1 MNDWI
6 SKVREQV
13 LTIVEDNQPDEK
25 VTAEEET
32 TPPETVLEHAKRTS
46 QEYFGKMEEEAK
58 VKAVLDRSA
67 QQCLEMALQQ
77 EEARKVL
84 VQKAVKATKSSI
96 EKKVETL
103 EKKVAKQEKTV
114 AKHYKVLKEFR
125 TKSLQ
130 QEVEDLKNENSELK
144 NILLKLAKR
153 VEEVEVKLVEEFNA
167 VVSVGSLNGNE
178 EGSIDMTRVDLEQL
192 TDGILLKTKAATDK
206 LFAEHRA
213 RRKRSTVNDKY

>member
-46 QEYFGKMEEEAK
+46 QEYFGKMEEEANM
-58 VKAVLDRSA
+58 KAMLEHSA
-67 QQCLEMALQQ
+67 QQCLEIALKKK
-77 EEARKVL
+77 EARLALEKRAA
-84 VQKAVKATKSSI
+84 KPRKSSI
-96 EKKVETL
+96 EEKVQNL
-103 EKKVAKQEKTV
+103 ERMV
-114 AKHYKVLKEFR
+114 AKHDKVLKEFR

-130 QEVEDLKNENSELK
+130 QEVEDLKNENRELK
-144 NILLKLAKR
+144 NILLKIAKR

-178 EGSIDMTRVDLEQL
+178 EGSIDMTSVDLQL
-192 TDGILLKTKAATDK
+192 EEILLKTKAATDK